1 MTIDEMCKEL
11 DELGVSKDLYS
22 ILQGGTPNE
31 KLCLVYEGEWKMY
44 YSERGNKTAEKV
56 FQSEEEA
63 CEVFLRKLKR
73 YARVD

>member
-1 MTIDEMCKEL
+1 MNVKEMRAEI
-11 DELGVSKDLYS
+11 ERLGISNDLYS

-31 KLCLVYEGEWKMY
+31 KLCLIYDCDWKIY
-44 YSERGNKTAEKV
+44 YSEHGLKTGEKA

-63 CEVFLRKLKR
+63 CEVFLRKLRR